1 MKDKGVMSL
10 KVRTGQWLLWWEGL
24 ETQIKIH
31 GGVPRIPHQV
41 SFFTLLTYSSWW
53 AGKWAFRE
61 IKSVLSWRQRKKKG
75 NVTSGATCHTAN
87 FEDGGRCHE
96 SRNAR
101 DPALE
106 TGKGKETPPKDLH
119 RGGDPADTWS
129 STHGD

>member
-53 AGKWAFRE
+53 AGKWAFCE
-61 IKSVLSWRQRKKKG
+61 IKSVLNWRQRKKK
-75 NVTSGATCHTAN
+75 TMSPQEQHATLLILKMEEGAMSQGMQGT
-87 FEDGGRCHE
+87 
-96 SRNAR
+96 
-101 DPALE
+101 L
-106 TGKGKETPPKDLH
+106 L
-119 RGGDPADTWS
+119 
-129 STHGD
+129 